1 MVFYRE
7 ELSTITLNCHIIK
20 TTGDILYLWPFE
32 FVFCYNIWTSV
43 CTLVKC
49 KVVYIRMLSHNST
62 ILA

>member
-32 FVFCYNIWTSV
+32 FVFAIIFEQVYVLVYVNTS
-43 CTLVKC
+43 
-49 KVVYIRMLSHNST
+49 KV
-62 ILA
+62 